1 MKKFN
6 VQITYAGMIEETIE
20 AESLEEAEIEADF
33 IAIFEASFNYDEY
46 EINVEEA
53 QEKDTCKDILDR
65 VKEVLG
71 K

>member
-33 IAIFEASFNYDEY
+33 IAIFEAPFNYDEY

-53 QEKDTCKDILDR
+53 QEN
-65 VKEVLG
+65 E
-71 K
+71 

>member
-33 IAIFEASFNYDEY
+33 IAIFEASFNYDDMF
-46 EINVEEA
+46 NSRKALTPVFSS
-53 QEKDTCKDILDR
+53 
-65 VKEVLG
+65 VL
-71 K
+71 